1 MVSLASIIVLGIIAQ
16 WVAWRLRIPSIL
28 LLLLSGFVAGS
39 IFGFIDPD
47 ALFGDTLFPMV
58 SLAVGIILFEG
69 GLNLKLQELKGM
81 GRDIW
86 WLISV
91 GAFATWVGG
100 SVAAYTLLN
109 LDLTLA
115 ILLGAILVVTGPT
128 VVIPL
133 LNHVRPNSRVA
144 SVLKWEGILIDPVGA
159 TLAVLVLEGVL
170 AGHDVGLVS
179 LPNIVVGIVR
189 TLLLGSVVGGV
200 GAALLIVAFERQWIP
215 HYLQAAFALMIVVAA
230 FAVSDQITHES
241 GLMATTLMG
250 IILANQTRVNI
261 AHIAG
266 FKEELGV
273 LLLSSLFIVLAG
285 RLEMTQLAELGW
297 RAILLSQCGSKNYGL

>member
-1 MVSLASIIVLGIIAQ
+1 MTTPLVSLASIIGLGITAQ

-81 GRDIW
+81 GNDIW

-91 GAFATWVGG
+91 GAFVTWVGG
-100 SVAAYTLLN
+100 SIAAYTLLN
-109 LDLTLA
+109 LEPTLA
-115 ILLGAILVVTGPT
+115 ILLGAILVVSGPT

-170 AGHDVGLVS
+170 SGHEIGFAS
-179 LPNIVVGIVR
+179 LPSIAFGIVR
-189 TLLLGSVVGGV
+189 TLLLGSIVGGA
-200 GAALLIVAFERQWIP
+200 GAGLLIFVFERQWIP
-215 HYLQAAFALMIVVAA
+215 HYLQTAFALMIV
-230 FAVSDQITHES
+230 
-241 GLMATTLMG
+241 
-250 IILANQTRVNI
+250 
-261 AHIAG
+261 
-266 FKEELGV
+266 
-273 LLLSSLFIVLAG
+273 
-285 RLEMTQLAELGW
+285 
-297 RAILLSQCGSKNYGL
+297 